1 MRSIINVGNCNLC
14 DGSHFTKNSNIKWF
28 VGTEPIETSAD
39 DTSIDKS
46 ALSCRAITP
55 HLKEASAILTN
66 ITDEE
71 SLNKEG
77 PQRKVYQYA
86 KYSITNMNL
95 STDCVLKWLSRRQNS
110 MPVQIDSEIFRVIPK
125 HMRKRIKSANGC
137 NNQNIA

>member
-95 STDCVLKWLSRRQNS
+95 STDLSY
-110 MPVQIDSEIFRVIPK
+110 
-125 HMRKRIKSANGC
+125 C
-137 NNQNIA
+137 NNKPGECSILSLRILINLTTYKKKKVWCSSYKPNKMEDRCI